1 MPASVSLPFSPSS
14 VGKAERRTPRRPN
27 LLLRIIA
34 AIGASNRRKAA
45 REIARLVE
53 RNSSVLTDRV
63 ERPITEQSQ

>member
-14 VGKAERRTPRRPN
+14 VGKAEQGTLRRPN
-27 LLLRIIA
+27 LLLRIVA

-53 RNSSVLTDRV
+53 RNGSVLTDRV
-63 ERPITEQSQ
+63 ERLITEQSR